1 MEKIRKFLL
10 PVAVLLLLSWA
21 WQSAGWEGVT
31 LAVTG
36 FVMWLL
42 LHFTN
47 VMVIMRRARN
57 HPIGHVPSA
66 VMLNAKL
73 KEGMTHL
80 HVIGLTRSLGE
91 RLSAKGED
99 PEVFLWR
106 DGNDNRLTATFVGGK
121 LRSWEFKRPKLILP
135 DAPGPEDAAPTA

>member
-1 MEKIRKFLL
+1 MDKLRKYLM
-10 PVAVLLLLSWA
+10 PVALVLLISWA
-21 WQSAGWEGVT
+21 WQSAGWEGIA

-42 LHFTN
+42 MHFTT

-57 HPIGHVPSA
+57 RPIGYVGSV

-73 KEGMTHL
+73 KAGMTHL
-80 HVIGLTRSLGE
+80 QVVGMTRSLGE
-91 RLSAKGED
+91 RLSPPNED
-99 PEVFLWR
+99 PEQFLWK

-121 LRSWEFKRPKLILP
+121 LQSWDFKRPKLILP
-135 DAPGPEDAAPTA
+135 ETADDAR